1 MKRIFHWNAEES
13 KFDVVK
19 VNSAESGQYETHAD
33 IRLFAGL
40 VSAPFVTPSS
50 LYALIR
56 VAGMVPVN
64 NGFQTCIDR

>member
-1 MKRIFHWNAEES
+1 MKRIFHWNAEEG

-40 VSAPFVTPSS
+40 VSAPFLIPSS
-50 LYALIR
+50 LYALIC
-56 VAGMVPVN
+56 VPGVVPVT
-64 NGFQTCIDR
+64 NGF

>member
-40 VSAPFVTPSS
+40 VSVPSIT
-50 LYALIR
+50 LFEPHALICT
-56 VAGMVPVN
+56 AGLVPVN
-64 NGFQTCIDR
+64 NGL